1 MNIMT
6 NLQHNP
12 TEVIEHDNIFPHG
25 SFISRNMRNRR
36 LGHQSSVIWLT
47 GLSGAGKSTISTL
60 VEQEMFDRGYLITV
74 LDGDTMRAGLNVDL
88 DFSKESRQENLR
100 RAGEVAS
107 LFAKTGHIVLATFI
121 SPYQEGREY
130 VRNIIQ
136 DNFHLVHVEAKL
148 DDCID
153 RDPKG
158 LYKKALSGAIENFT
172 GIGQGYESPI
182 DADLIINT
190 SENDIEESKN
200 KLIAFIESVSFLK
213 K

>member
-1 MNIMT
+1 MSQY
-6 NLQHNP
+6 QHN
-12 TEVIEHDNIFPHG
+12 TADTIAHDNIFPHG

-36 LGHQSSVIWLT
+36 LGHESGVIWLT

-60 VEQEMFDRGYLITV
+60 VEQELFDRGYLITV
-74 LDGDTMRAGLNVDL
+74 LDGDTMRAGLNSDL
-88 DFSKESRQENLR
+88 DFSKKSRQENLR
-100 RAGEVAS
+100 RAGEVAA
-107 LFAKTGHIVLATFI
+107 LFAQTGHIVLATFI

-130 VRNIIQ
+130 VRSIIKN
-136 DNFHLVHVEAKL
+136 NFYLVHVEAKL

-158 LYKKALSGAIENFT
+158 LYKKALSGGIENFT
-172 GIGQGYESPI
+172 GIGQGYESPV

-190 SENDIEESKN
+190 SENEIDASANE
-200 KLIAFIESVSFLK
+200 LISFIESISVLK